1 MFPYQQPHCRCF
13 RGKCV
18 VLLQSDEEKGK
29 GTLTVQGTKLVEKK
43 LTSTLLFGFLVFT
56 YIFLV
61 GIAYFINFYSAN
73 RLLDNVKALTGYMI
87 CAAAVSVLYP
97 GAMLFLGLRNRW
109 LYEQLQ
115 RKAEGERE
123 ALESFPPHPLKGK
136 IYRRILFAHK
146 VVPTDLPMLVSA
158 LNSDQK
164 LTEEEKDSLIK
175 YIKEK

>member
-1 MFPYQQPHCRCF
+1 MKKKIQTRCW
-13 RGKCV
+13 
-18 VLLQSDEEKGK
+18 VL
-29 GTLTVQGTKLVEKK
+29 
-43 LTSTLLFGFLVFT
+43 FT
-56 YIFLV
+56 IFSAGCL
-61 GIAYFINFYSAN
+61 FINFISEPPV
-73 RLLDNVKALTGYMI
+73 DNVKALTGYMI

-97 GAMLFLGLRNRW
+97 AAMLFLGLRNRC

-123 ALESFPPHPLKGK
+123 ALESLSPKRENIQKNP
-136 IYRRILFAHK
+136 FAHK
-146 VVPTDLPMLVSA
+146 AVPTDLSMLVSA

>member
-1 MFPYQQPHCRCF
+1 MKKKIQTLCW
-13 RGKCV
+13 
-18 VLLQSDEEKGK
+18 VL
-29 GTLTVQGTKLVEKK
+29 
-43 LTSTLLFGFLVFT
+43 FT
-56 YIFLV
+56 IFSAGCL
-61 GIAYFINFYSAN
+61 FINFISEPPV
-73 RLLDNVKALTGYMI
+73 DNVKALTCYMI

-97 GAMLFLGLRNRW
+97 AAMLFLGLRNRW

-123 ALESFPPHPLKGK
+123 ALESLSPTSLKRENIQK
-136 IYRRILFAHK
+136 NPFAHK

>member
-1 MFPYQQPHCRCF
+1 MKKKIQTLCW
-13 RGKCV
+13 
-18 VLLQSDEEKGK
+18 VL
-29 GTLTVQGTKLVEKK
+29 
-43 LTSTLLFGFLVFT
+43 FT
-56 YIFLV
+56 IFSAGCL
-61 GIAYFINFYSAN
+61 FINFISEPPV
-73 RLLDNVKALTGYMI
+73 DNVKALTGYMI

-97 GAMLFLGLRNRW
+97 AAMLFLGLRNRW

-123 ALESFPPHPLKGK
+123 ALESLSPTSPKREIIQK
-136 IYRRILFAHK
+136 NSFAQK
-146 VVPTDLPMLVSA
+146 VVPTDLSMLVSA

>member
-1 MFPYQQPHCRCF
+1 MKKKIQTLCW
-13 RGKCV
+13 
-18 VLLQSDEEKGK
+18 VL
-29 GTLTVQGTKLVEKK
+29 
-43 LTSTLLFGFLVFT
+43 FT
-56 YIFLV
+56 IFSAGCL
-61 GIAYFINFYSAN
+61 FINFISEPPV
-73 RLLDNVKALTGYMI
+73 DNVKALTGYMI

-97 GAMLFLGLRNRW
+97 AAMLFLGLRNRW

-123 ALESFPPHPLKGK
+123 ALESLSPTSPKRENIQKNPV
-136 IYRRILFAHK
+136 AHK
-146 VVPTDLPMLVSA
+146 AVPTDLSMLVSA